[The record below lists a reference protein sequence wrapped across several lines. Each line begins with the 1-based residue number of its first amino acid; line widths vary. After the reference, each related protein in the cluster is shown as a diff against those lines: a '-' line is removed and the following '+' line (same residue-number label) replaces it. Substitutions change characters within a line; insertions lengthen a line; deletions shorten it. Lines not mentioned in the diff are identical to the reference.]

1 MMTMTN
7 DHIDDDDNVGNV
19 GNVGN
24 GGNDDDGEL
33 STNSFRVAVTT
44 KCIQHGPI
52 SLKNGAL
59 LMLMIISSMMILLMN
74 ITYFNNV
81 MMMVMA
87 VMMMM
92 MVKAYIYVFPH
103 NQSLLMYWHVNQ
115 RLTSFLRV
123 VFISINKICMLDL
136 FPQMK
141 LACCICFHKWNF
153 KSHFKHSFCSYDRDS
168 MTRMLNIVKPIS
180 VMFMNAHP
188 RHKISCLHAVFIKE
202 RHTKSLH
209 TMSVQIQKRK
219 AILKHRCPLFS
230 FTCAV
235 VSVFLGISLVSF
247 PGSLRFLSSEA
258 PQTF

>member
-1 MMTMTN
+1 
-7 DHIDDDDNVGNV
+7 
-19 GNVGN
+19 
-24 GGNDDDGEL
+24 
-33 STNSFRVAVTT
+33 
-44 KCIQHGPI
+44 
-52 SLKNGAL
+52 
-59 LMLMIISSMMILLMN
+59 
-74 ITYFNNV
+74 
-81 MMMVMA
+81 
-87 VMMMM
+87 
-92 MVKAYIYVFPH
+92 
-103 NQSLLMYWHVNQ
+103 MYWHVNQ

-180 VMFMNAHP
+180 VMFMNAYP

-230 FTCAV
+230 FTCV
-235 VSVFLGISLVSF
+235 VVLVFPEISLVSF
-247 PGSLRFLSSEA
+247 PGSFRCSPAKPLTLFKKSVLLTTDPTLPQSWFSWRFLDNLFQDFHKQFFSHWHTGMSGQG
-258 PQTF
+258 P